1 MCNLEKCMYV
11 STCQGAT
18 HGAMIKLSFL
28 RVRKC
33 KRKESHW
40 KSNQALDES
49 SDQGKCKKGKP
60 WNPKN
65 YSIGSAYFKR
75 LRALDLLS
83 ILRIF
88 LWQYLSMYTPVSK
101 PNSYEHFDQI
111 RIPIYKWHGSASNW
125 FYSREYLTQMLL
137 IEWESAR
144 EKESDFEREAV

>member
-1 MCNLEKCMYV
+1 M
-11 STCQGAT
+11 
-18 HGAMIKLSFL
+18 
-28 RVRKC
+28 
-33 KRKESHW
+33 
-40 KSNQALDES
+40 DES

-111 RIPIYKWHGSASNW
+111 RIPIHRWHGSASHW
-125 FYSREYLTQMLL
+125 FYPREYLTQMLL
-137 IEWESAR
+137 IERESAR
-144 EKESDFEREAV
+144 EKESDFEREAVWNIVLSLSFSYSQLSNTLFLSYFIYFTLFPYLSLLFFLS